1 MPNEDNK
8 LAEFALK
15 ILDPETEQALRA
27 EIESSASS
35 RSALREIEDALTL
48 LADAEQPIAP
58 STQLRDRVL
67 NALQRETRFAGF
79 AERLSDFFNLQRETI
94 EKHLSSL
101 DHVSAKTWQI
111 DAFPGTHLYH
121 LDGGPLIEANA
132 DCGLVYVE
140 PGQKIATHRHLGE
153 EHSFILQGQLK
164 EDNGAIFY
172 PGDYMHRSAGSVH
185 ALQSVGNEPL
195 IFAAILIEGLE
206 FIDE

>member
-15 ILDPETEQALRA
+15 ILDSETEQALRTK
-27 EIESSASS
+27 IESSAPNQ
-35 RSALREIEDALTL
+35 SALREIEDALAL
-48 LADAEQPIAP
+48 LANAEQPIVP

-67 NALQRETRFAGF
+67 NAARRETRFVGF
-79 AERLSDFFNLQRETI
+79 TERLCDFFNLQRETVERHI
-94 EKHLSSL
+94 SSL

-121 LDGGPLIEANA
+121 LDGGPLIQANA

-140 PGQKIATHRHLGE
+140 SGQKIAAHRHLGE
-153 EHSFILQGQLK
+153 EHSLILQGQLK
-164 EDNGAIFY
+164 ENNDTIYY
-172 PGDYMHRSAGSVH
+172 PGDYMHRPAESVH

-195 IFAAILIEGLE
+195 IFAAILIEGLK